1 MAMATDSTQ
10 IHSIFTARTRLNNTR
25 KAMMRLE
32 VKDTERHFTC
42 EKTMQMEKRT
52 KVHLE
57 KTLGNR

>member
-1 MAMATDSTQ
+1 
-10 IHSIFTARTRLNNTR
+10 
-25 KAMMRLE
+25 MMRLE

-42 EKTMQMEKRT
+42 EITMQMEKRT